1 MPKIVLA
8 VSMILGKA
16 GDISYQVAKKQQ
28 NLPCLGNSSQNG
40 GGGL

>member
-1 MPKIVLA
+1 MPKIALA

-28 NLPCLGNSSQNG
+28 ILPRSGNRGQNG